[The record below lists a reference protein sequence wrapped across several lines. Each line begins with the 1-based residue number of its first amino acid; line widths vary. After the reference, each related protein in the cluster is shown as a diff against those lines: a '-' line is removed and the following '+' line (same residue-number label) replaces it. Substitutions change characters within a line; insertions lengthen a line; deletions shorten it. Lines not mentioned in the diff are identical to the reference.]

1 MLEHYRAPCALGSAP
16 CTTSAS
22 TTSMGGMSILE
33 LVPSTH
39 TSQDFFPHPCHMK
52 AKPRVSSVVG
62 SKLANATEATS
73 PLTSEI
79 MDEMAIPVPLGKPR
93 KHHVPLLRLESD
105 QPQDTE

>member
-1 MLEHYRAPCALGSAP
+1 MLLVPWDQLPAPLLPVPPAW
-16 CTTSAS
+16 
-22 TTSMGGMSILE
+22 GGMSILE